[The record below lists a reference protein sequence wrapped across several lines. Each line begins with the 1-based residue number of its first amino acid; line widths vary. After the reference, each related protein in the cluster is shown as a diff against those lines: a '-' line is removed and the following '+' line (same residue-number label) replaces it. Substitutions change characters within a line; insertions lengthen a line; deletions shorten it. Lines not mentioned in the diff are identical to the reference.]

1 MKKYYLFTLLALF
14 ALLSGCSSN
23 KNSKVLYKIDKQTSY
38 STDEMLETLDD
49 YKDGLVIYIV
59 LKSEYVSD
67 DYKSLVEPGMTAQEI
82 DELIKEM
89 RSISKQY
96 FTNLNQDFIDEFDLN
111 KFGVVEF
118 ASYSS
123 NITIYLGDDEVT
135 VQEINELIEMS
146 QSDQVEFVE
155 IRRFK

>member
-67 DYKSLVEPGMTAQEI
+67 DYKSMVEPGMTAQEI
-82 DELIKEM
+82 DELIKKM
-89 RSISKQY
+89 RSVSKQY

-111 KFGVVEF
+111 KFGVVEY

>member
-1 MKKYYLFTLLALF
+1 MKKYYLLTLLALF
-14 ALLSGCSSN
+14 ILLSGCSS
-23 KNSKVLYKIDKQTSY
+23 KNNTKVLYKIDKQTSY
-38 STDEMLETLDD
+38 STDEMLDTLDD

-67 DYKSLVEPGMTAQEI
+67 DYKSMVEPGMTAQEI
-82 DELIKEM
+82 DELIKKM
-89 RSISKQY
+89 RSVSKQY

-111 KFGVVEF
+111 KFGVVEY